1 MNNHRLDRHSILIL
15 LAVQVANSRH
25 YFDAHLQRSDWDV
38 LEVLQVIE
46 QAVILHVLCDDP
58 QSILFVVIAQELKNE
73 LMLLNSQ
80 DFVDL
85 LKSSIKI
92 RFEENTSAFSVL

>member
-1 MNNHRLDRHSILIL
+1 MNNHRLDRHPVLIL
-15 LAVQVANSRH
+15 LAVQVANSGH

-38 LEVLQVIE
+38 LEVLQVVE

-58 QSILFVVIAQELKNE
+58 QSIVFVVIAQELKNE
-73 LMLLNSQ
+73 LVLLSPQ
-80 DFVDL
+80 DLVDL

-92 RFEENTSAFSVL
+92 RSDENTSTFSVL